1 MRKISNDQW
10 RVIINAVCTL
20 LTTIIGALTMTSCI
34 CR

>member
-34 CR
+34 YR